1 MNAPKSDAELY
12 ELIMPVFIFSSIILT
27 FSLFLKKKLAIPS
40 KLKISSRKIPR
51 NIHEKKQ
58 KQNHL
63 RFWGLIPWGI
73 LYDRP
78 GGEKRSYRRK
88 RLYYHNTEIT
98 YVKRLSRKTA
108 YFIREILLKRRSR
121 QEVLDMLLVRETEQ
135 LLHLNATISNT
146 ENDLADLNKYAGQ
159 LLLFNHL
166 SFRVE
171 SQRFFFYWSVFDIF
185 LKNLWWQFM
194 KRDLIL
200 LIISK

>member
-1 MNAPKSDAELY
+1 M
-12 ELIMPVFIFSSIILT
+12 
-27 FSLFLKKKLAIPS
+27 AIPS
-40 KLKISSRKIPR
+40 KLKSVLRKFR
-51 NIHEKKQ
+51 GTSAKNK

-78 GGEKRSYRRK
+78 GGEKRSYKRK

-171 SQRFFFYWSVFDIF
+171 SQTIFSVYF
-185 LKNLWWQFM
+185 
-194 KRDLIL
+194 
-200 LIISK
+200 